1 MNKIKELQKDQT
13 RKEVILDA
21 DGQSIGRLASKVA
34 FLLQG
39 KASTDY
45 EPRKIGNTIVTVLN
59 IKGVKVTG
67 KKLTDKM
74 YYRWTGYIGNNKQ
87 FSLGDK
93 MSKDLVKLFTEMVRG
108 MLPKNTLR
116 DKRLKNLIVK

>member
-1 MNKIKELQKDQT
+1 MDKIKELQKDQV
-13 RKEVILDA
+13 RKEVIIDA
-21 DGQSIGRLASKVA
+21 SGQTIGRVASKVA

-39 KASTDY
+39 KASADY

-59 IKGVKVTG
+59 IRETKVTG
-67 KKLTDKM
+67 KKLKDKM

-87 FSLGDK
+87 FSLKDK
-93 MSKDLVKLFTEMVRG
+93 LDKDTIKTFREMVRG

>member
-1 MNKIKELQKDQT
+1 MNKIKELQKDQV
-13 RKEVILDA
+13 RKEVIIDA
-21 DGQSIGRLASKVA
+21 SGQTIGRVASKVA

-39 KASTDY
+39 KASADY

-59 IKGVKVTG
+59 IRETKVTG
-67 KKLTDKM
+67 KKLKDKM

-87 FSLGDK
+87 FSLKDK
-93 MSKDLVKLFTEMVRG
+93 LDKDTIKTFREMVRG

>member
-1 MNKIKELQKDQT
+1 MNKLKELQKDQVK
-13 RKEVILDA
+13 KEVILDA
-21 DGQSIGRLASKVA
+21 AGQSIGRVASKVA

-39 KASTDY
+39 KASADY
-45 EPRKIGNTIVTVLN
+45 EPYKLGNTIVTVLN
-59 IKGVKVTG
+59 IKDVKVTG

-87 FSLGDK
+87 FSL
-93 MSKDLVKLFTEMVRG
+93 KDRLNKDIVKVFTEMVRG

>member
-13 RKEVILDA
+13 RKEVTIDA
-21 DGQSIGRLASKVA
+21 TGQAIGRLASKVA

-59 IKGVKVTG
+59 LKEIKVTG
-67 KKLTDKM
+67 KKLKDKM

-87 FSLGDK
+87 FSLKDK
-93 MSKDLVKLFTEMVRG
+93 LDKDIVKTFREMVRG

>member
-1 MNKIKELQKDQT
+1 MDKIKELQKDQV
-13 RKEVILDA
+13 RKEVIIDA
-21 DGQSIGRLASKVA
+21 SGQTIGRVASKVA

-39 KASTDY
+39 KASADY

-59 IKGVKVTG
+59 IHETKVTG
-67 KKLTDKM
+67 KKLKDKM

-87 FSLGDK
+87 FSLKDK
-93 MSKDLVKLFTEMVRG
+93 LDKDTIKTFREMVRG

>member
-74 YYRWTGYIGNNKQ
+74 YYR
-87 FSLGDK
+87 
-93 MSKDLVKLFTEMVRG
+93 
-108 MLPKNTLR
+108 
-116 DKRLKNLIVK
+116 

>member
-1 MNKIKELQKDQT
+1 MDKIKELQKDQV
-13 RKEVILDA
+13 RKEVIIDA
-21 DGQSIGRLASKVA
+21 SGQTIGRVASKVA

-39 KASTDY
+39 KASADY

-59 IKGVKVTG
+59 IRETKVTG
-67 KKLTDKM
+67 KKLKDKM

-87 FSLGDK
+87 FSLKDK
-93 MSKDLVKLFTEMVRG
+93 LDKDIVKTFREMVRG

>member
-1 MNKIKELQKDQT
+1 MNKLKELQKDQT
-13 RKEVILDA
+13 KKEVILDA
-21 DGQSIGRLASKVA
+21 KDQTIGRLASKVA

-39 KASTDY
+39 KASADY
-45 EPRKIGNTIVTVLN
+45 EPRKLGNTIVTVLN
-59 IKGVKVTG
+59 LKDIKVTG
-67 KKLTDKM
+67 KKLKDKM

-87 FSLGDK
+87 FSLKDK
-93 MSKDLVKLFTEMVRG
+93 LDKDIEKTFREMVRG

>member
-13 RKEVILDA
+13 RKEVTIDA
-21 DGQSIGRLASKVA
+21 AGQVIGRLASKVA

-39 KASTDY
+39 KASADY

-59 IKGVKVTG
+59 IKDIKVTG
-67 KKLTDKM
+67 KKLKNKM

-87 FSLGDK
+87 FSLKDK
-93 MSKDLVKLFTEMVRG
+93 LDKDIVKTFKEMVRG

>member
-13 RKEVILDA
+13 RKEVTIDA
-21 DGQSIGRLASKVA
+21 AGQAIGRLASKVA

-59 IKGVKVTG
+59 IKDTKVTG
-67 KKLTDKM
+67 KKLKDKM
-74 YYRWTGYIGNNKQ
+74 YYR
-87 FSLGDK
+87 
-93 MSKDLVKLFTEMVRG
+93 
-108 MLPKNTLR
+108 
-116 DKRLKNLIVK
+116 

>member
-1 MNKIKELQKDQT
+1 MNKIKELQKDQAH
-13 RKEVILDA
+13 KEITIDA
-21 DGQSIGRLASKVA
+21 AGQVIGRLASKVA

-39 KASTDY
+39 KASADY
-45 EPRKIGNTIVTVLN
+45 EPRKIGNTVVTVLN
-59 IKGVKVTG
+59 IKDIKVTG
-67 KKLTDKM
+67 KKLKDKM

-87 FSLGDK
+87 FSLKDK
-93 MSKDLVKLFTEMVRG
+93 LDKDIVKTFKEMVRG

>member
-87 FSLGDK
+87 FSLKDK
-93 MSKDLVKLFTEMVRG
+93 LDKDTIKTFREMVRG

>member
-1 MNKIKELQKDQT
+1 MNKLTELQKDQI
-13 RKEVILDA
+13 RKEVIIDA
-21 DGQSIGRLASKVA
+21 KDQVIGRLASKVA

-39 KASTDY
+39 KASADY
-45 EPRKIGNTIVTVLN
+45 EPRKIGNTIVTILN
-59 IKGVKVTG
+59 LKDIKVTG
-67 KKLTDKM
+67 KKLKDKM

-87 FSLGDK
+87 FSLKDK
-93 MSKDLVKLFTEMVRG
+93 LDKDVEKTFREMVRG

>member
-116 DKRLKNLIVK
+116 DKRLKSLIVK

>member
-87 FSLGDK
+87 FSLRDR
-93 MSKDLVKLFTEMVRG
+93 MAKDLVKLFTEMVRG